1 MLWTVWWISVSV
13 RVVNSVLVQTFFSPD
28 EYWQSLEPAHVAVF
42 GYGEL
47 TWEWRHHIR
56 SFLHPLVYALLFALL
71 DLLSLDQSFLIT
83 LAPNLLNA
91 LFAALADL
99 STFRLASLLF
109 GQGPARWAVCH
120 PLLPFSPTPPLLL
133 LPLPTSLL
141 LLLLFLP
148 FPSTLIASSYLLSFF
163 FLQLFCSYI
172 SWFNFFCLT
181 RSFSNTMEAVI
192 TIAAL
197 SYWPWRDHGRGR
209 GFIGKLLAR
218 FGQQEGTTTG
228 DDIRVATALITLSFI
243 IRPTSAILWLPLV
256 LNFLQVHLF
265 ELPKLIIRLGPIV

>member
-120 PLLPFSPTPPLLL
+120 PLLPFSPTPPPPPPPPPLFPPPPP
-133 LPLPTSLL
+133 PLP
-141 LLLLFLP
+141 P
-148 FPSTLIASSYLLSFF
+148 FPLYLDCLILSSFF
-163 FLQLFCSYI
+163 FFSCS
-172 SWFNFFCLT
+172 
-181 RSFSNTMEAVI
+181 SF
-192 TIAAL
+192 
-197 SYWPWRDHGRGR
+197 
-209 GFIGKLLAR
+209 AR
-218 FGQQEGTTTG
+218 
-228 DDIRVATALITLSFI
+228 
-243 IRPTSAILWLPLV
+243 TSPGSTSSA
-256 LNFLQVHLF
+256 
-265 ELPKLIIRLGPIV
+265 